1 MRLIPALDLRG
12 GGCVRLH
19 QGRVAAE
26 TRYAAPPLE
35 LLERYHAL
43 GARWVHV
50 VDLDAALGG
59 PPGNAALIAQLAR
72 QPGVRLQ
79 VGGGLRSAA
88 ALEALFATGVARAV
102 LGSLAVE
109 EPTRVRAWLEHF
121 GPERLCLAFDVR
133 LDTRAEPIVHTH
145 GWLQSGGVSLW
156 DALEAFPDRTLR
168 HVLVTDIERDGAL
181 SGPNLDLYR
190 SAVQRRPRLAWQASG
205 GIRDARDLAALSRLG
220 VSAAISGK
228 ALLEQRFRQEELTP
242 YFPDASFP
250 ASTSATARS

>member
-1 MRLIPALDLRG
+1 MRLIPAIDLRG

-19 QGRVAAE
+19 QGRPAAE
-26 TRYAAPPLE
+26 TRYPATPLE

-50 VDLDAALGG
+50 VDLDAALGDA
-59 PPGNAALIAQLAR
+59 PGNAALIARLAR
-72 QPGVRLQ
+72 QPGLQLQ
-79 VGGGLRSAA
+79 VGGGLRSAPA
-88 ALEALFATGVARAV
+88 MEALFAAGVARAV
-102 LGSLAVE
+102 LGSLTVQDPA
-109 EPTRVRAWLEHF
+109 RVRAWLEHF

-133 LDTRAEPIVHTH
+133 LDAHAEPVVHTH
-145 GWLQSGGVSLW
+145 GWRESGGISLW

-181 SGPNLDLYR
+181 TGPNLELYR

-205 GIRDARDLAALSRLG
+205 GIRDARDLAALGRLG

-228 ALLEQRFRQEELTP
+228 ALLEQRLQPEELTP

-250 ASTSATARS
+250 ASTYATARS